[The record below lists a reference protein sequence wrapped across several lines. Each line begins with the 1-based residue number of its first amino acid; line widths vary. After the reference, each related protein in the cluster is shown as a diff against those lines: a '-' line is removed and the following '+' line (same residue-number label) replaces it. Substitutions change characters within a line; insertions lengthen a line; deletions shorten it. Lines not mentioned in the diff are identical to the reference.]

1 MRVLA
6 LASQKGGSGK
16 TTLSGHLAV
25 QAQLAGIEVGKPETY
40 HGQIR
45 PILANA
51 NIFGSDLT
59 AIGMADRI
67 EEMFV
72 SELAGE
78 GAVRKT
84 LEAYLG

>member
-1 MRVLA
+1 MADSPDSR
-6 LASQKGGSGK
+6 
-16 TTLSGHLAV
+16 H
-25 QAQLAGIEVGKPETY
+25 
-40 HGQIR
+40 
-45 PILANA
+45 A

>member
-1 MRVLA
+1 MKDEL
-6 LASQKGGSGK
+6 
-16 TTLSGHLAV
+16 
-25 QAQLAGIEVGKPETY
+25 QAQLAGIEVGRLESY
-40 HGQIR
+40 NGQIR

-51 NIFGSDLT
+51 NIFGSDLC
-59 AIGMADRI
+59 ALGMADRI

-78 GAVRKT
+78 GAVRRT